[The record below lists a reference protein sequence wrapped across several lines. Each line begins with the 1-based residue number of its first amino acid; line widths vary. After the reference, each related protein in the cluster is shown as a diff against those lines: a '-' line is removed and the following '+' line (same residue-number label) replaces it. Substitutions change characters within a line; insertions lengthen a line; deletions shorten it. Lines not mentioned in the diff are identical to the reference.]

1 MEQLQAE
8 LAAAVRGNDILRCE
22 VQNAMDN
29 LSCLTHKLKDVE
41 LLVTHHIACIMFNAM
56 ASTLVRL
63 TVNNVNESGA
73 LFVSKHN
80 RL

>member
-41 LLVTHHIACIMFNAM
+41 LLVTHHITCIMFNVM

-63 TVNNVNESGA
+63 TVNNVNESEA